1 MLDDFM
7 VRATLAGI
15 GVALAAAPLG
25 CFVVWR
31 RMAYFGES
39 TAHFAMLGI
48 ALSLTFEFSV
58 FAGAILLSLI
68 MASLVTLTQG
78 RSLYSDTL
86 LGVMGHMS
94 LAAALVI
101 VSFISGIR
109 IDLMAYLIGDI
120 LAVSHMDLLLI
131 WFGAALI
138 ISLIIWRWSPLLL
151 VTLNEDLASAN
162 GFNPKR
168 ESFVLTIAL
177 SIVVAVGIKVVGVL
191 LIVSMLIIPAA
202 AARSLSSTPEGMA
215 IIASLI
221 GILSAILGFNSAYI
235 LDTPTGPSI
244 VCIASIFFLGSLLFG
259 MLIKRNHEKN

>member
-1 MLDDFM
+1 M
-7 VRATLAGI
+7 
-15 GVALAAAPLG
+15 
-25 CFVVWR
+25 
-31 RMAYFGES
+31 
-39 TAHFAMLGI
+39 
-48 ALSLTFEFSV
+48 
-58 FAGAILLSLI
+58 
-68 MASLVTLTQG
+68 
-78 RSLYSDTL
+78 
-86 LGVMGHMS
+86 
-94 LAAALVI
+94 
-101 VSFISGIR
+101 
-109 IDLMAYLIGDI
+109 
-120 LAVSHMDLLLI
+120 I
-131 WFGAALI
+131 WIGAALI
-138 ISLIIWRWSPLLL
+138 LSLMIWRWSPLLL

-244 VCIASIFFLGSLLFG
+244 VCIASIFFLISLMFG
-259 MLIKRNHEKN
+259 MRINRNRGKN